1 MEFSRISGLSLS
13 EIAADRVAAARR
25 FAEESGT
32 CVLLKGSG
40 TVVTDPQGHVTVNPS
55 GSTALSKGGSGDV
68 LAGMLASLLAQGMM
82 PYDAA
87 RLAAYLHGAAGEEEA
102 ARYSER
108 GVLPSDLPR
117 AAARVL
123 CRLQNGVSSEAV
135 PDI

>member
-1 MEFSRISGLSLS
+1 M
-13 EIAADRVAAARR
+13 AAARR